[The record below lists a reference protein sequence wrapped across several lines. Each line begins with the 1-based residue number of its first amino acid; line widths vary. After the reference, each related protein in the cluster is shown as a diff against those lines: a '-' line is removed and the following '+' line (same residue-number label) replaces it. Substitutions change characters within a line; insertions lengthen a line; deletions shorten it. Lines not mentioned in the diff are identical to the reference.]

1 MINRIDIDYL
11 DDTINGSTK
20 RGLVWLYYS
29 YSKLQTSFESLEV
42 NI

>member
-20 RGLVWLYYS
+20 RGVMWLYYS
-29 YSKLQTSFESLEV
+29 YSKLEAIFESLEV

>member
-29 YSKLQTSFESLEV
+29 YSKLEANPKTLEV

>member
-11 DDTINGSTK
+11 DDTINASTK
-20 RGLVWLYYS
+20 EGVMWLYYS
-29 YSKLQTSFESLEV
+29 YSKLEASFKTLEI